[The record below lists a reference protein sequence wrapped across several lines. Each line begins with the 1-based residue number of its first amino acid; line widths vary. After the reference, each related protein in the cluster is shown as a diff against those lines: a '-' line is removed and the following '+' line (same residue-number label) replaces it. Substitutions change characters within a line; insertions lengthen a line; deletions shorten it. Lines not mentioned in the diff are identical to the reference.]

1 MGSSIKC
8 IIPKEKEYSLE
19 ETQQKLN
26 DVFKRLKAEFLHL
39 EQYGNFTKNTIGN
52 WSLILIPAELDQ
64 PEYIT
69 GEDSSFD
76 IYIYKKVVLIGCT
89 ERFSGLYF
97 QEKNISEQL
106 IKIIT
111 EIAKE
116 FSDSDKIMIGSGG
129 MGETDQVIDM
139 AYYENADFDQIC
151 NKMIEQNGMPAKEF
165 NELYDKSWYLK

>member
-8 IIPKEKEYSLE
+8 LIPKEKEYSLE
-19 ETQQKLN
+19 ETEQKLN
-26 DVFKRLKAEFLHL
+26 SVFKRLKAEVLHL

-52 WSLILIPAELDQ
+52 WSLILIPANLDQ
-64 PEYIT
+64 LEYIT
-69 GEDSSFD
+69 GEDNSFD

-116 FSDSDKIMIGSGG
+116 FNDSNKMMICSGG
-129 MGETDQVIDM
+129 IGETDHLIDM
-139 AYYENADFDQIC
+139 AYHENADFDQIC
-151 NKMIEQNGMPAKEF
+151 NKMIEQNGMPAIELK
-165 NELYDKSWYLK
+165 ELYDKSWYMR

>member
-19 ETQQKLN
+19 VTKQKLN
-26 DVFKRLKAEFLHL
+26 DVFKSLKAEFLHL
-39 EQYGNFTKNTIGN
+39 EEYGNFTNNTIGN
-52 WSLILIPAELDQ
+52 WSLILIPAELNQ

-69 GEDSSFD
+69 GENNGCD
-76 IYIYKKVVLIGCT
+76 IYIYKKVVLIGYT

-97 QEKNISEQL
+97 QEKAISEQL

-111 EIAKE
+111 QIAKE
-116 FSDSDKIMIGSGG
+116 FSDSDKIIIASGG
-129 MGETDQVIDM
+129 MDETDHVIDM

-151 NKMIEQNGMPAKEF
+151 NKMIELNGMPAKEL